1 MTDAL
6 GTRAVLA
13 VLVPATNTMVEPD
26 LASLQPPGVT
36 NHTFRFPFPELPAT
50 PERLLELMEPAI
62 ALMQACEPDHLV
74 LGYSPE
80 YMPAAAGVAQRL
92 RASLEAAS
100 GLGVTTATAAVT
112 AALRALNCRRLGI
125 VNPFPAQA
133 DAAVIHHF
141 QSEGF
146 EVAAMECLA
155 SAQKGKVF
163 SARIGADQIR
173 AAFRAV
179 NHDDVDGLLQVGTNL
194 VATSLVEEL
203 EQELGKPVI
212 AVNTATYWHALGQL
226 GLHRPVAGRGRLMAL
241 KAHAT
246 VSTP

>member
-50 PERLLELMEPAI
+50 PERLLELMEPAV
-62 ALMQACEPDHLV
+62 AMVLACEPDHLV

-80 YMPAAAGVAQRL
+80 YMPEAAGVAQQL
-92 RASLEAAS
+92 RATLEAAS
-100 GLGVTTATAAVT
+100 GLGVTTATAAVS

-125 VNPFPAQA
+125 VNPFPEQA
-133 DAAVIHHF
+133 NAAVLSHF
-141 QSEGF
+141 QAEGF
-146 EVAAMECLA
+146 EVGAMECLA

-163 SARIGADQIR
+163 SARVSAERIR
-173 AAFRAV
+173 EAFRAV
-179 NHDDVDGLLQVGTNL
+179 NHSGVDGLLQVGTNL

-212 AVNTATYWHALGQL
+212 AVNTATYWHALHHL
-226 GLHRPVAGRGRLMAL
+226 GLHTPVADCGRLMAL
-241 KAHAT
+241 KAHPAMP
-246 VSTP
+246 TP

>member
-62 ALMQACEPDHLV
+62 AMVLACEPDHLV

-80 YMPAAAGVAQRL
+80 YMPEAAGVAQQL
-92 RASLEAAS
+92 SATLEAAS
-100 GLGVTTATAAVT
+100 GLGVTTATAAVS

-125 VNPFPAQA
+125 VNPFPEQA
-133 DAAVIHHF
+133 NAAVLSHF
-141 QSEGF
+141 QAEGF
-146 EVAAMECLA
+146 EVGAMECLA

-163 SARIGADQIR
+163 SARISAERIR
-173 AAFRAV
+173 EAFRAV
-179 NHDDVDGLLQVGTNL
+179 NHSGVDGLLQVGTNL

-212 AVNTATYWHALGQL
+212 AVNTATYWHALHHL
-226 GLHRPVAGRGRLMAL
+226 GLHTPVADCGRLMAL
-241 KAHAT
+241 KAHPAMP
-246 VSTP
+246 TP

>member
-62 ALMQACEPDHLV
+62 AMVPACEPDHLV

-80 YMPAAAGVAQRL
+80 YMPEAAGVAQQL
-92 RASLEAAS
+92 SATLEAAS
-100 GLGVTTATAAVT
+100 GLGVTTATAAVS

-125 VNPFPAQA
+125 VNPFPEQA
-133 DAAVIHHF
+133 NAAVLSHF
-141 QSEGF
+141 QAEGF
-146 EVAAMECLA
+146 EVGAMECLA

-163 SARIGADQIR
+163 SARISAERIR
-173 AAFRAV
+173 EAFRAV
-179 NHDDVDGLLQVGTNL
+179 NHSGVDGLLQVGTNL

-212 AVNTATYWHALGQL
+212 AVNTATYWHALRACGIHDKKAGFGQL
-226 GLHRPVAGRGRLMAL
+226 MEFH
-241 KAHAT
+241 
-246 VSTP
+246 

>member
-50 PERLLELMEPAI
+50 PELLLELMEPAI
-62 ALMQACEPDHLV
+62 AMVLACEPDHLV

-80 YMPAAAGVAQRL
+80 YMPEAAGVAQQL
-92 RASLEAAS
+92 SATLEAAS
-100 GLGVTTATAAVT
+100 GLGVTTATAAVS
-112 AALRALNCRRLGI
+112 AALRALNCQRLGI
-125 VNPFPAQA
+125 VNPFPEQA
-133 DAAVIHHF
+133 NAAVLRHF
-141 QSEGF
+141 QAEGF
-146 EVAAMECLA
+146 EVGAMECLA

-163 SARIGADQIR
+163 SARISAERIR
-173 AAFRAV
+173 EAFRAV
-179 NHDDVDGLLQVGTNL
+179 NHSGVDGLLQVGTNL

-212 AVNTATYWHALGQL
+212 AVNTATYWHALHHL
-226 GLHRPVAGRGRLMAL
+226 GLHTPVAGCGRLMAL
-241 KAHAT
+241 KAHPAMP
-246 VSTP
+246 TP

>member
-36 NHTFRFPFPELPAT
+36 NHTFRFPFPELPAN

-62 ALMQACEPDHLV
+62 AMMLACEPDHLV

-80 YMPAAAGVAQRL
+80 YMPGAAGVAQQL
-92 RASLEAAS
+92 SATLEAAS
-100 GLGVTTATAAVT
+100 GLAVTTATAAVS

-125 VNPFPAQA
+125 VNPFPEQA
-133 DAAVIHHF
+133 NAAVLSHF
-141 QSEGF
+141 QAEGF
-146 EVAAMECLA
+146 EVGAMECLA

-163 SARIGADQIR
+163 SARISAERIR
-173 AAFRAV
+173 EAFRAV
-179 NHDDVDGLLQVGTNL
+179 NHSGVDGLLQVGTNL

-212 AVNTATYWHALGQL
+212 AVNTATYWQALNHL
-226 GLHRPVAGRGRLMAL
+226 GLHAPVTGLGRLMELETRGAL
-241 KAHAT
+241 P
-246 VSTP
+246 TP